1 MSIKYINEQGKNYK
15 IQSFLYILQYLVKRN
30 KSLNFQTVNK
40 TAEKASQVLKLVK
53 LSKYYTNASREI
65 YSINPPAEK

>member
-1 MSIKYINEQGKNYK
+1 MNRVRI
-15 IQSFLYILQYLVKRN
+15 IQEALYFIYYSTLSKET
-30 KSLNFQTVNK
+30 KSLNFQTVNI